1 MKVCRCARDF
11 CLAPFVLALLLRRDD
26 EPGFRAARWL
36 FRACFAFWVTRAIR
50 LSLLVPSGGG
60 GWKLQPIIAPRKI
73 AGNAASA
80 ARRDYKKAAGQR
92 GAFPPPRKQ
101 PPSPPL

>member
-11 CLAPFVLALLLRRDD
+11 CLAPIVLALLLRRDD

-50 LSLLVPSGGG
+50 LSLLVPSGGD
-60 GWKLQPIIAPRKI
+60 GWDLQPIISPRK
-73 AGNAASA
+73 NARSASFSLTKEYKTA
-80 ARRDYKKAAGQR
+80 AWRRGPFPRAR
-92 GAFPPPRKQ
+92 NPTPPP
-101 PPSPPL
+101 P